1 LGESAMDATA
11 KVVEALMRYGPR
23 YSKISR
29 ETGVPIPTVRYIL
42 TKRFPKLGLS
52 SRAAIN
58 CGVLGLQRY
67 LVTLSSRLSPKY
79 MSGLLKVFGEFMY
92 LKYYTYLMKSR
103 RFLTIFTLP
112 PKYVDDL
119 IELLENL
126 KSMGTIND
134 YTVKKLLYMR
144 ILPFRVDCFDFRR
157 GVWRQDWFNREFQV
171 PEIYEEL
178 SPTVNFDKIDLL
190 ILKELQKNIFVKY
203 VDLSRKLGVSR
214 QTIKRHYQ
222 HAMKAIYMY
231 AVIWFPIW
239 NPDLVSTSILIES
252 KNVERARQ
260 PIINIPFTYAEM
272 RTVNGEYLGLML
284 VPSMALYRV
293 LKYLSERLIIDN
305 LEFLDMENTLTF
317 AIHSNLFLKKTGWL
331 NPYKI
336 SIEKIMKRVNALER
350 NLPDRLSSPSSKG

>member
-1 LGESAMDATA
+1 MIKRPILGESAMDATA

-67 LVTLSSRLSPKY
+67 LVTLSSNLSPKY
-79 MSGLLKVFGEFMY
+79 MSRLLKMFGQFMY
-92 LKYYTYLMKSR
+92 LTYYTYLMKDK

-112 PKYVDDL
+112 PKYANDL
-119 IELLENL
+119 IEFLESL
-126 KSMGTIND
+126 RSLGIITD
-134 YTVKKLLYMR
+134 YTMKKLLYMR
-144 ILPFRVDCFDFRR
+144 ILPFRVDCFDFKR
-157 GVWRQDWFNREFQV
+157 GVWRQDWFNRDFQV

-178 SPTVNFDKIDLL
+178 NPAANFDKIDLL

-203 VDLSRKLGVSR
+203 IELSRKLGVSR

-231 AVIWFPIW
+231 AVTWFPIW

-252 KNVERARQ
+252 DNAEIARQ
-260 PIINIPFTYAEM
+260 PIINIPFTYTEM
-272 RTVNGEYLGLML
+272 RTVNNEYLGLML

-293 LKYLSERLIIDN
+293 LKYISERVTIDS
-305 LEFLDMENTLTF
+305 LEFLDMENTLGFTVP
-317 AIHSNLFLKKTGWL
+317 SNLFIEKVGWL
-331 NPYKI
+331 NPYKVR
-336 SIEKIMKRVNALER
+336 IEKIMEKVDMFRR
-350 NLPDRLSSPSSKG
+350 G

>member
-1 LGESAMDATA
+1 MGEVAMDATA
-11 KVVEALMRYGPR
+11 KVVEAFMRYGPR

-67 LVTLSSRLSPKY
+67 LVTLSSHLSPKY

-103 RFLTIFTLP
+103 KFLTIFTLP

-178 SPTVNFDKIDLL
+178 DPAGKFDKIDLL
-190 ILKELQKNIFVKY
+190 ILKELQKNVFVKY
-203 VDLSRKLGVSR
+203 VELSRKLGISR
-214 QTIKRHYQ
+214 QTVKKHYQ
-222 HAMKAIYMY
+222 RALKAVYMY
-231 AVIWFPIW
+231 AVAWFPPW
-239 NPDLVSTSILIES
+239 NPDLVSTSILLES
-252 KNVERARQ
+252 KNVETARQ
-260 PIINIPFTYAEM
+260 SMINIPFTYTEM
-272 RTVNGEYLGLML
+272 KTINHEYLGLML

-293 LKYLSERLIIDN
+293 LKYLSERSIIDS
-305 LEFLDMENTLTF
+305 LEFLDIDNTLRF
-317 AIHSNLFLKKTGWL
+317 AIHSNLFIEKTGWL
-331 NPYKI
+331 NPYEI
-336 SIEKIMKRVNALER
+336 GVEKIVEKVNR
-350 NLPDRLSSPSSKG
+350 FSKGF